1 MAIFNLNYYTEEDY
15 YSDGD
20 IENELLNMVKN
31 GVALSD
37 LEQASYPI
45 VYHLSPVRENILNW
59 YPFDPEG
66 SVLEIG
72 AGCGAITGMLCT
84 KVKQVV
90 SVDLSKR
97 RASINY
103 ERNLDKENLE
113 IYVGN
118 LNDMEFGQT
127 FDYIILNGVFEYAIS
142 FTDSENPYVDFL
154 NNIKKHLRKDG
165 KLMIAIENKYG
176 LKYFAGAPE
185 DHTNQ
190 FFLGLNNYEQNHSV
204 RTFGKQELTELLG
217 RAGFAYTKFYYPYPD
232 YKFPNEIFTDETLQ
246 SNGYGRDYYNLN
258 GDRYLLYNE
267 QAVAKG
273 LVKEGVMSAFSNS
286 FLVIASAEQL
296 KEAEQTLYVK
306 INNDRKE
313 EFRILTQIIYDS
325 EKQQRYVRK
334 LPITKAAQAHIGRMM
349 KEENIGAEKLKPVV
363 SNSQDMLQYE
373 YLKQATLD
381 AEIKECLDKKEI
393 NAIFDKLDAFFEAA
407 FSKAEVKAYDTETF
421 QKVFGKTTSMGEVLC
436 ICPANIDLICDNV
449 FPIDECYHVIDD
461 EWVFPFPIP
470 VEFIQWR
477 ILNELFNKH
486 SELWKMTPK
495 KVFYER
501 YAIQEEH
508 EAIFR
513 SWNYYFSKVYVG
525 ADTLERYS
533 IEKEPFSLNA
543 VLDNS
548 LVLKKTLSFLYYDD
562 GTGYSEDK
570 KLCSMLRMQEDEF
583 QVRFELPVGK
593 NIIRLR
599 WDPVEKRMVRL
610 NIRKLESDTAVTAVA
625 LNAMPSE
632 DGWETF
638 LSLDP
643 QYQLYMEGTA
653 TYIQISGKIDMILTD
668 EQFQRELS
676 KKCELFAKEYRNTIK
691 ETNES
696 SAESESRNTDKRK
709 RRKGFFSRKS

>member
-66 SVLEIG
+66 TVLEIG

-90 SVDLSKR
+90 AVDLSKR

-407 FSKAEVKAYDTETF
+407 FSKAEIKVYDTETF

-486 SELWKMTPK
+486 SELWKLTPK
-495 KVFYER
+495 KAFYER

-533 IEKEPFSLNA
+533 MPKEPFELNA

-548 LVLKKTLSFLYYDD
+548 LAFKKALSFLYYDD

-610 NIRKLESDTAVTAVA
+610 NIRKLESEAVVTAVA

-643 QYQLYMEGTA
+643 QYQLNMEGMA
-653 TYIQISGKIDMILTD
+653 TYIEITGKIDVILTD

-676 KKCELFAKEYRNTIK
+676 KKCEMFAKEYRNAIK
-691 ETNES
+691 EVNAS
-696 SAESESRNTDKRK
+696 PAESESRNTDKRK